1 MQFSDYLKTYR
12 QCIKEMPQKKIQVA
26 FLSMFTIK
34 GLKEVLT
41 VKAFEEG
48 IGIECYEGAYRQ
60 VVQEAIG
67 WKREIM
73 KPDITFV
80 LWDAESL
87 LGDYYVDAYKYTV
100 TERREYVEDKWKEFQ
115 QYVTLLEQNIPRII
129 VFHNF
134 EYPAVS
140 PLGIMET
147 KQEFGLMESLEYLN
161 RSLAEYCRNKTS
173 VYIFDYAGF
182 KSRYGEAVL
191 RDNKMYYLGDMKISM
206 EGLILLADEYLSYIR
221 ALAGKSRKC
230 LVLDLDNTLWG
241 GIIGEDGMEHIKLG
255 PDYEGKAYREFQIY
269 IKSLLHRGVIL
280 AVNSKNNYEDAMEV
294 IENHDYMVLRKEDF
308 AAFKIN
314 WQDKVSNMKELA
326 AELNIGLDSMV
337 FVDDDRINC
346 DMMETG
352 LPMVKTIHLNG
363 NPVTYVDV
371 LRGLTDFNM
380 LSFTEEDRK
389 KNEQYRSQV
398 LRNEL
403 KSNAATL
410 EDFIKSLD
418 IRTRFEEMNDSNI
431 GRISQLTMKTNQF
444 NLTTRRYTESDLNL
458 LAKSG
463 YKTVCLHVAD
473 RYGDNGICGVLIF
486 KPEKGEI
493 MIDTMLLSCRV
504 MGRKIEEQYFE
515 FLEEVAEKEGVSVIT
530 GEYIPTPKNKPVEG
544 LYREHGFVCTLHD
557 EHRQIWRKNIKGK
570 ENVVLQ

>member
-67 WKREIM
+67 WDRETM

-100 TERREYVEDKWKEFQ
+100 SERREYVEDKWKEFQ
-115 QYVTLLEQNIPRII
+115 QYVNLLEQNIPGIL

-134 EYPAVS
+134 EYPDVS

-147 KQEFGLMESLEYLN
+147 KQEFGLMESMEYLN
-161 RSLAEYCRNKTS
+161 RSLAEYCRNKNS

-182 KSRYGEAVL
+182 KTRYGGALL
-191 RDNKMYYLGDMKISM
+191 RDEKMYYLGDMKISM

-221 ALAGKSRKC
+221 TLAGKSRKC

-241 GIIGEDGMEHIKLG
+241 GIVGEDGMERIKLG

-294 IENHDYMVLRKEDF
+294 LENHPYMVLRKEDF

-314 WQDKVSNMKELA
+314 WQDKVSNMRELA
-326 AELNIGLDSMV
+326 EELNIGLDSMV
-337 FVDDDRINC
+337 FVDDDRVNC
-346 DMMETG
+346 ELMETG

-363 NPVTYVDV
+363 NPVTYVNV
-371 LRGLTDFNM
+371 LKGLTDFNM
-380 LSFTEEDRK
+380 LSFTEEDRM

-403 KSNAATL
+403 KSNTATL
-410 EDFIKSLD
+410 EDFIRSLE
-418 IRTRFEEMNDSNI
+418 IRTKFEEMNDSNI

-444 NLTTRRYTESDLNL
+444 NLTTRRYTESDLERL
-458 LAKSG
+458 KQSG
-463 YKTVCLHVAD
+463 YKTLCLHVSD
-473 RYGDNGICGVLIF
+473 RYGDNGICGVLIY
-486 KPEKGEI
+486 KTEKEEI
-493 MIDTMLLSCRV
+493 MVDTMLLSCRV
-504 MGRKIEEQYFE
+504 MGRKIEDQYFR
-515 FLEEVAEKEGVSVIT
+515 FLEETAEKKGLSVIT
-530 GEYIPTPKNKPVEG
+530 GEYIPTPKNRPVEG
-544 LYREHGFVCTLHD
+544 LYQEQGFVCTFQQ
-557 EHRQIWRKNIKGK
+557 ENRQIWKKNI
-570 ENVVLQ
+570 